1 MQNKVTKEDL
11 RILDEIWSKVKK
23 ATIKII
29 KERLKDKEDIDLN
42 HMIPH
47 DFARNLILG
56 NGKWGI
62 VLGIPAIPE
71 LVIKLTT
78 DPFEWFLIEMLRQDK
93 ELEYHPALPF
103 TVGTAILD
111 VKLDDMPLYLIV
123 RENLIIGVP
132 LDKTNP
138 LTKAKDTLISDFI
151 EPMEEIEEEV
161 ASALR
166 KRMLLSLLDVS
177 TAYSIISGE
186 MKRQLVKAL
195 AKLPII
201 TKESEYY
208 WVLDLQK
215 KLLERG
221 IALVDIHPNNLGR
234 REYEVPYYVKN
245 DLTTGRGCIV
255 VSDLGMAYGTPIFL
269 EKGMLYKGFDEM
281 IEHFVKIYKTYSDLR
296 YKSTNQSKKT
306 SRTNPAIDETKYIEY
321 MHETIKIVCDESNAT
336 LNNVLTDPNLEVVV
350 SAVAG
355 KIMKLTPKMH
365 ISAQMIEFSLRN
377 SIASVVFGWINEGK
391 EVEITQVS
399 IKLKGYVDNIHK
411 GIVKCS
417 IANEYYCDDERPIG
431 LFEIPKTDPIYPIV
445 DQTVHQLLARNKR
458 LGLEDELVQY
468 FPVAYLKKMNGVEYE
483 GIRSTKA

>member
-1 MQNKVTKEDL
+1 MQSKVTKEDL

-29 KERLKDKEDIDLN
+29 KDRIKDSEDIDLN
-42 HMIPH
+42 NMIPR
-47 DFARNLILG
+47 DFEKNLILG

-78 DPFEWFLIEMLRQDK
+78 DPFEWFLIEMLKQDK

-111 VKLDDMPLYLIV
+111 VKLDDMPLYIIV

-138 LTKAKDTLISDFI
+138 LTKAKEVLIKDFI
-151 EPMEEIEEEV
+151 EPMEEVEEEI
-161 ASALR
+161 ASALQNR
-166 KRMLLSLLDVS
+166 SILSLLEIS
-177 TAYSIISGE
+177 TAYGILSGE
-186 MKRQLVKAL
+186 TKRQVIKAQ
-195 AKLPII
+195 AKLPTIS
-201 TKESEYY
+201 KDSEYY

-215 KLLERG
+215 KLLEKG

-234 REYEVPYYVKN
+234 REYEVPYYVKS
-245 DLTTGRGCIV
+245 DITTGSGCIV

-269 EKGMLYKGFDEM
+269 EEGMLYKGFNEM

-296 YKSTNQSKKT
+296 YKASTLG
-306 SRTNPAIDETKYIEY
+306 NPVRNNPIVRESEYIEY
-321 MHETIKIVCDESNAT
+321 MQETIRIICDDANAN
-336 LNNVLTDPNLEVVV
+336 LSNVLIDPNMEVIV
-350 SAVAG
+350 SVVAG

-365 ISAQMIEFSLRN
+365 ISAQMIEFTLKN
-377 SIASVVFGWINEGK
+377 SIASVIFGWIDAGNEI
-391 EVEITQVS
+391 EITKNS
-399 IKLKGYVDNIHK
+399 ILLKGYVDGIHK
-411 GIVKCS
+411 GVVKCS
-417 IANEYYCDDERPIG
+417 IANEYYFDDERPIG
-431 LFEIPKTDPIYPIV
+431 LFEIPKSDPIYPIV

-458 LGLEDELVQY
+458 LGLDDELVQY

-483 GIRSTKA
+483 GIRGTKA